1 MISLDSYFS
10 FDSINIR
17 TFETKLEWHSRN
29 VTCRRGQA
37 TSIPLDY
44 YEPGGGGGG
53 GFCVFFSCSL
63 SFFIEDITG
72 RLYNIQNSKLCFRDM
87 KIMSLRNGCDFGKQL
102 VLRTRCLPNHHHSFV
117 T

>member
-44 YEPGGGGGG
+44 YAPGGGGGG
-53 GFCVFFSCSL
+53 GGGAEGFLCVFFL
-63 SFFIEDITG
+63 FPFF
-72 RLYNIQNSKLCFRDM
+72 F
-87 KIMSLRNGCDFGKQL
+87 
-102 VLRTRCLPNHHHSFV
+102 H
-117 T
+117 

>member
-44 YEPGGGGGG
+44 YAPGGGGGG
-53 GFCVFFSCSL
+53 GGGLCVFF
-63 SFFIEDITG
+63 
-72 RLYNIQNSKLCFRDM
+72 
-87 KIMSLRNGCDFGKQL
+87 L
-102 VLRTRCLPNHHHSFV
+102 VPFLFS
-117 T
+117 

>member
-1 MISLDSYFS
+1 M
-10 FDSINIR
+10 
-17 TFETKLEWHSRN
+17 
-29 VTCRRGQA
+29 TCRRGQA

-44 YEPGGGGGG
+44 YAPGRGGGVGGG
-53 GFCVFFSCSL
+53 EGWRVFCVFFSCSL

-87 KIMSLRNGCDFGKQL
+87 KIMSLRNGGDFGKQL